1 MPRRPADGVVL
12 DSQVAGQWRRT
23 VSKNGGT
30 VDVQMVVTV
39 DESVDRL
46 CPGGAS
52 SLTTST

>member
-1 MPRRPADGVVL
+1 MPRRPADGGVL

-23 VSKNGGT
+23 VAKNGGT
-30 VDVQMVVTV
+30 VDVQMFATV
-39 DESVDRL
+39 DEPVDRL